1 MVTSLVGKNI
11 ERPSVF
17 CYGVSAEKVFGL
29 QMVNTVSHAFL
40 QVYHLLL
47 LFKHMLKCGVYLPVC
62 ARRGFLLF
70 PQMTIQAFHPFDER
84 PIFFSL
90 FPIFVFL
97 RQVAQAT
104 LQLLILS
111 SRPLKYWDYRPHPP
125 CPAHTPNPPSLSE
138 ALSSWNSPVWLGLF
152 LSFSYC
158 TNLCRES

>member
-62 ARRGFLLF
+62 TRRGFLLF

-84 PIFFSL
+84 PIFFFSISHL
-90 FPIFVFL
+90 CFFETGSSGYPPTLDPFL
-97 RQVAQAT
+97 SASQV
-104 LQLLILS
+104 
-111 SRPLKYWDYRPHPP
+111 
-125 CPAHTPNPPSLSE
+125 
-138 ALSSWNSPVWLGLF
+138 LGLQA
-152 LSFSYC
+152 SPTMPS
-158 TNLCRES
+158 THPEPP